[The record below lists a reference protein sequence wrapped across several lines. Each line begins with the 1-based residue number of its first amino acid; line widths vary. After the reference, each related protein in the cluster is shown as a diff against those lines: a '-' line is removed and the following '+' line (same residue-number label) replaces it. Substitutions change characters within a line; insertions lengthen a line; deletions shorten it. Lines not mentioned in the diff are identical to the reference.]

1 MNKFIEEHGLITII
15 RNIELVQIPNVVNAL
30 YDGGARVVEVAFN
43 PSDPNTIEK
52 TTAIIRRINEVMGDK
67 LMVGAGT
74 VISEEFLNAAF
85 DAKEKFIFS
94 PNTDI
99 EIIKK
104 TKEWGMI
111 SIPGALTP
119 SEIMKAY
126 NAGAD
131 LIKLFPITKNEIDYV
146 INVTRP
152 LSHIPF
158 ICVGG
163 TNIDTIE
170 LFIKAGAKGVGTGIS
185 ILKPELIDTNNY
197 SEIAKL
203 TKQHLEKIAEARKG
217 DNQWRWHG

>member
-1 MNKFIEEHGLITII
+1 MN
-15 RNIELVQIPNVVNAL
+15 
-30 YDGGARVVEVAFN
+30 
-43 PSDPNTIEK
+43 
-52 TTAIIRRINEVMGDK
+52 
-67 LMVGAGT
+67 
-74 VISEEFLNAAF
+74 
-85 DAKEKFIFS
+85 
-94 PNTDI
+94 
-99 EIIKK
+99 
-104 TKEWGMI
+104 
-111 SIPGALTP
+111 
-119 SEIMKAY
+119 AY

-217 DNQWRWHG
+217 DNQ